1 MKKIY
6 KNILG
11 LLTLGLVF
19 TSCDNY
25 LDEVP
30 KGSKVPTTLADFEAF
45 IRDEYTNQSV
55 DVTQALNLLND
66 KYVTIASISSD
77 RFVKANYMWDEEANR
92 IVLNQ
97 ADEGTFYRSYA
108 GISTFNLIIENAL
121 TATEA
126 TEEQKRAVWAEAKIL
141 RAMNY
146 FNLANFYADTYQAS
160 TAATKLSVPLIIS
173 ASINAPSKQVSI
185 QEIYDFILTDVKE
198 ALPYLPKVSQTALHP
213 NLGAGYAF
221 YARVYLQMNNYPE
234 ALKYADLAL
243 AENNKLYNWV
253 QNYNTY
259 KAIIIDPNSDTTTPS
274 PMGYNY
280 VENYSYRHGSSTSLG
295 TENSIPVERAARF
308 EAGDARFL
316 SRWKLRTVGADT
328 YYRRILSGNFN
339 YGGMTTV
346 EVYLIKAECL
356 ARAGQITRALDVLNT
371 VRKTRILPEVYQDIT
386 TSDQATAL
394 NAIFK
399 TKNNELILTIVPFA
413 DARRLNAEGV
423 YKVSFTKVDAGTTYT
438 LSSESHLWTM
448 PFPQGATNN
457 PGNGTITQNVS
468 K

>member
-160 TAATKLSVPLIIS
+160 TAATKLSVPLITS

-185 QEIYDFILTDVKE
+185 QEIYDFIVTDVKE

-356 ARAGQITRALDVLNT
+356 ARAGQITQALDVLNT